1 MRRPAVI
8 TEDDGV
14 ATVMV
19 ALSIPFILLFC
30 VLAIDVSNWF
40 VHKRHLQTQAD
51 AAALAGAG
59 AYRFPSC
66 DDNLI
71 TNMALRYSGKGDAVA
86 TYNPPDDVKTP
97 QTRLHAV
104 INGPQYF
111 AQAPGMADDTD
122 LAGSPSPCTA
132 KLVDVKMTE
141 NNVPLFFDVHAVEP
155 TIYARARV
163 KLFQVNQAEGVLPL
177 GVQEAAPRRV
187 RAYIVDEATGTEI
200 ASKELDPHGSSAGL
214 QQFDNDSA
222 PLSFTVPSGTSR
234 LGVRLA
240 LSGTPATA
248 TCLQPLVSC
257 YDTGGTNGLSF
268 IRTWTDQPSTLAS
281 PAAPVD
287 RSVYLT
293 PGTCTNGSFNS
304 SAASC
309 NMGVGARV
317 SWNGDVAADP
327 GTMSAKTELRVI
339 YNGNTYPM
347 TYASATDSWT
357 APSVPVPAG
366 TIGPR
371 NVDIEW
377 EQHVGKVGGDA
388 CKASNNK
395 TSNCIG
401 TFRSVQRTFWN
412 NPDDQSSRGGPIAKL
427 DVLDSSTLQQVS
439 DLQRCSATH
448 TACTANL
455 IFEVGIKGSL
465 SLDQPTDPP
474 RSLRVA
480 GSGSQNQT
488 LDCDPAR
495 NFVDEIAYGC
505 QPPYKIN
512 QGTACSAPTSP
523 LSCVPVQTGTAANK
537 PAQGFNVRFLCAP
550 SGNPGGCKGS
560 PGNWDGKPSSC
571 PPAGAFGHNNWPNYP
586 TGDPR
591 LVSVF
596 LVPFGTF
603 ESSGNQL
610 VPIIDFGA
618 FYVTAWS
625 STGGGFANPCI
636 GNGDQFVPGTSGDN
650 GVVSG
655 HFVKKVDPNTTG
667 SSTDTCDFNDIG
679 QCVAV
684 LVK

>member
-59 AYRFPSC
+59 SYRFPSC
-66 DDNLI
+66 DDSLI
-71 TNMALRYSGKGDAVA
+71 TNSALQYSGKGDGTA

-104 INGPQYF
+104 INGPQFF
-111 AQAPGMADDTD
+111 AQKPGTPDDAD
-122 LAGSPSPCTA
+122 LAGSPSPCNA
-132 KLVDVKMTE
+132 KFLDVKMTE
-141 NNVPLFFDVHAVEP
+141 DNVPLFFDVNAVKP
-155 TIYARARV
+155 TIYAQARV

-214 QQFDNDSA
+214 QQYDNDSA

-240 LSGTPATA
+240 LSGTSSTT
-248 TCLQPLVSC
+248 TCLQPLVTC
-257 YDTGGTNGLSF
+257 YDTGGANGLSF
-268 IRTWTDQPSTLAS
+268 IHTWTDVPSTLAS
-281 PAAPVD
+281 PAAPVS
-287 RSVYLT
+287 RTVYLT

-304 SAASC
+304 SASTCA
-309 NMGVGARV
+309 MGVSAKVDWNSDV
-317 SWNGDVAADP
+317 SAADLAP
-327 GTMSAKTELRVI
+327 ATSKTKLTVA
-339 YNGNTYPM
+339 YNNGNYPM
-347 TYASATDSWT
+347 TYSPATGLWT

-366 TIGPR
+366 TVGPR
-371 NVDIEW
+371 DVDIAW
-377 EQHVGKVGGDA
+377 EQQTGKVGGDT
-388 CKASNNK
+388 CKTAGNNK
-395 TSNCIG
+395 CTG
-401 TFRSVQRTFWN
+401 TFTSVQRTFWN

-448 TACTANL
+448 TACTASL

-465 SLDQPTDPP
+465 SLDQAADPP

-512 QGTACSAPTSP
+512 TGTVCSAPTTP
-523 LSCVPVQTGTAANK
+523 LSCVPVQTGTTANK

-560 PGNWDGKPSSC
+560 PGNWDGKPSTC
-571 PPAGAFGHNNWPNYP
+571 PPAGAFGHNNWPGYP

-603 ESSGNQL
+603 ESNGSQL

-618 FYVTAWS
+618 FYVTGWAS
-625 STGGGFANPCI
+625 NGAGFANPCI
-636 GNGDQFVPGTSGDN
+636 GNGDQFAPGTSGDN

-655 HFVKKVDPNTTG
+655 HFVKKVDPNVTG